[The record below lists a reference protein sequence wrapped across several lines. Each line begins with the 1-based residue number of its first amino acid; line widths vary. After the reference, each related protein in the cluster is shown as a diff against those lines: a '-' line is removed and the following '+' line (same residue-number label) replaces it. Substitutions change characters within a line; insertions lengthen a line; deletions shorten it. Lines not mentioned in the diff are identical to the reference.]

1 MSPPTLS
8 DLQVPLDTDEEADS
22 SIELTKYE
30 RRLRGSA
37 PLEVQERQSATEC
50 VAGAFMARL
59 RGRGRRTFVLAAMSS
74 WRRSL
79 VRNIK
84 K

>member
-37 PLEVQERQSATEC
+37 PLECT
-50 VAGAFMARL
+50 
-59 RGRGRRTFVLAAMSS
+59 AA
-74 WRRSL
+74 
-79 VRNIK
+79 
-84 K
+84 

>member
-1 MSPPTLS
+1 MT
-8 DLQVPLDTDEEADS
+8 
-22 SIELTKYE
+22 
-30 RRLRGSA
+30 
-37 PLEVQERQSATEC
+37 EVQERQSATEC

-84 K
+84 KIIYV